1 MKRKTVFPVL
11 ATLLVIALA
20 FATVSCDRRPT
31 LRIYVW
37 THYLPESITRQFEQ
51 EFGVRVT
58 MDYYASNEEMF
69 ARLIAGGID
78 RGRTRFDIAF
88 PSGDFLPIM
97 QRQGWLVPINR
108 DLLENMENIDPVIL
122 AKSADPYLE
131 WSVPYFYGAA
141 GILVNTAMVSDFEMC
156 WSIFARE
163 DLRGHMVMLDDKREV
178 IGGALSYLGFS
189 VNSANPAEIAAARD
203 HIINYWRPNLI
214 RFDSETFGRDFASG
228 EVWVVHG
235 FPEVVF
241 AEIAGNAQLERDT
254 VMFIPQGAPAYI
266 GSMVILNGS
275 RNVELAH
282 KFMSFIHRPEIYAE
296 FANTFNFPASANVP
310 ARAYANPNPI
320 FTVEQLYYTELVH
333 DVGSVAFGLFEDA
346 WFNSIR
352 VE

>member
-1 MKRKTVFPVL
+1 MKRKIVFPVL
-11 ATLLVIALA
+11 ATLLVFA
-20 FATVSCDRRPT
+20 FASVTVSCERRPT

-51 EFGVRVT
+51 EFDVRVT

-78 RGRTRFDIAF
+78 RGRTGFDIAF
-88 PSGDFLPIM
+88 PSGDFLTIM
-97 QRQGWLVPINR
+97 ERQGWLEPVDRNLITNFA
-108 DLLENMENIDPVIL
+108 NIDPVIL
-122 AKSADPYLE
+122 AKSADPYME
-131 WSVPYFYGAA
+131 FSVPYFYGAA
-141 GILVNTAMVSDFEMC
+141 GILVNTAMVPDFEKC

-163 DLRGHMVMLDDKREV
+163 DLRGRMVMLDDKREV

-189 VNSANPAEIAAARD
+189 VNSRDPNEIAAARD

-241 AEIAGNAQLERDT
+241 AETYGNAQLMQDT
-254 VMFIPQGAPAYI
+254 VLFIPQGAPAYI
-266 GSMVILNGS
+266 GSMVILRGS

-282 KFMSFIHRPEIYAE
+282 KFMNFIHRPAIYAE
-296 FANTFNFPASANVP
+296 FADTFSFPASANVP
-310 ARAYANPNPI
+310 ARALTTTTPI

-333 DVGSVAFGLFEDA
+333 EAGPAFGLFEDA
-346 WFNSIR
+346 WFNAIR

>member
-1 MKRKTVFPVL
+1 MKRKIVFPVL
-11 ATLLVIALA
+11 AALLALA
-20 FATVSCDRRPT
+20 FASVAVSCERRPT

-69 ARLIAGGID
+69 ARLQAGGIA
-78 RGRTRFDIAF
+78 RGRTSFDIAF

-97 QRQGWLVPINR
+97 VREGWLEPVNR
-108 DLLENMENIDPVIL
+108 DLITNAGNIDPVVM

-141 GILVNTAMVSDFEMC
+141 GILVNTAMVPDFEKC

-163 DLRGHMVMLDDKREV
+163 DLRGRMAMLDDKREV

-189 VNSANPAEIAAARD
+189 VNSRDPAEIAAARD
-203 HIINYWRPNLI
+203 HIINYWRPNLV
-214 RFDSETFGRDFASG
+214 RFDSEAFGVGFANGDF
-228 EVWVVHG
+228 WVVHG

-241 AEIAGNAQLERDT
+241 AEIYGNAQLMRDT
-254 VMFIPQGAPAYI
+254 VMFIPEGAPAYI
-266 GSMVILNGS
+266 GSMVILRGS

-282 KFMSFIHRPEIYAE
+282 KFMDFIHRPEIYAE
-296 FANTFNFPASANVP
+296 FADTFSFPASANVP
-310 ARAYANPNPI
+310 AREFTTSVPI

-333 DVGSVAFGLFEDA
+333 EAGPAFRLFEDA
-346 WFNSIR
+346 WFNAIR